1 MKAIKKET
9 NKKGH
14 IILTCETSILFG
26 LFKPKKQFI
35 ATRQYCK
42 GYWNWRKL
50 PDKTLVGD
58 KTAFQL
64 DELCKDFD

>member
-35 ATRQYCK
+35 ATREYIK
-42 GYWNWRKL
+42 GYWNWRNL
-50 PDKTLVGD
+50 PNKTLVGVE
-58 KTAFQL
+58 KSMML